1 MSPIYTG
8 KKFPDDPNKIPNLF
22 PTATGMKKVVKAD
35 GKITYSFGYKC
46 NNYQIEFHPDHC
58 DPTEHFDGDHYHA
71 KKQASCPPKGK
82 TVAPFFRLKNTDPDT
97 KATKGGGTFAAGD
110 LMPIELRF

>member
-1 MSPIYTG
+1 
-8 KKFPDDPNKIPNLF
+8 
-22 PTATGMKKVVKAD
+22 MKKVVKAD

-46 NNYQIEFHPDHC
+46 NNYQIEFHPDHG

-110 LMPIELRF
+110 LMPIDLRF